1 MIVRVASWFRASTI
15 SFARRAN
22 FYKVQDRRLSAKG
35 IRAPVSSVPLYS
47 RARIHHAGLR
57 GATRLE
63 LIRIAASRPDDVL
76 RLRTRGLGFDKRQ
89 ALIDKVMPIGAS
101 SSSTKSPS
109 ELSSSSPVGVSS
121 EIGSLTILSTFVGVV
136 PLRTIERMRPSR
148 LNRIRE

>member
-1 MIVRVASWFRASTI
+1 MAASRLKDVRLVH
-15 SFARRAN
+15 
-22 FYKVQDRRLSAKG
+22 
-35 IRAPVSSVPLYS
+35 S

-57 GATRLE
+57 GATRLK
-63 LIRIAASRPDDVL
+63 LIRIAASRPDDAV